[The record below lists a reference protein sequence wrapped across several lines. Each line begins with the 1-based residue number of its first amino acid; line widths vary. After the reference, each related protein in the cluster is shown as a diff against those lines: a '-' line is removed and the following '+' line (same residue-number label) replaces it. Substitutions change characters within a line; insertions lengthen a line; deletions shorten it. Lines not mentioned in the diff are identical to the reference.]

1 MPRATPGSASVSR
14 GPTSILAGPHQVS
27 HAKAWLATS
36 PLVCRATMSPWAL
49 VLDRCGGRSCGDHA
63 TGHADA
69 AAVSRE
75 TIAKARSFG
84 CVPHPVGQGFA
95 GQAEHRALGERL
107 FGPVRLNL
115 AQGAGGWIE
124 GTLSLKV
131 PIFGVSASSGALV
144 AGSRCGSERVIR
156 LPGWEL
162 LA

>member
-1 MPRATPGSASVSR
+1 M
-14 GPTSILAGPHQVS
+14 
-27 HAKAWLATS
+27 
-36 PLVCRATMSPWAL
+36 
-49 VLDRCGGRSCGDHA
+49 
-63 TGHADA
+63 
-69 AAVSRE
+69 
-75 TIAKARSFG
+75 
-84 CVPHPVGQGFA
+84 
-95 GQAEHRALGERL
+95 

-115 AQGAGGWIE
+115 AQGAGVWLE